1 MVALF
6 AFVACVLLGAPWW
19 AFVIGY
25 LCILIE
31 D

>member
-6 AFVACVLLGAPWW
+6 AFVACVLLNAPWW